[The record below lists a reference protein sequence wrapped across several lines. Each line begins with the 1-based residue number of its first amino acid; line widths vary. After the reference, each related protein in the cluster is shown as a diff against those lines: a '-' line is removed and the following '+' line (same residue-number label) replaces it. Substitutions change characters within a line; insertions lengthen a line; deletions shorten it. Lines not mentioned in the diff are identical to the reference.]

1 MPKPKIEY
9 GCWDDCAVRYTHD
22 EAWVLVNGQWR
33 QIEPVFARIKADRLT
48 KQAYL
53 DAFGAVPPLP
63 KTAFSPDPWH
73 WPIRYGCDDGFAV
86 RFRDNEAW
94 ACYADGTWREIN
106 PSELVYNVG
115 VMTGRDYVDMF
126 GPAGRRPVPPL
137 PDAAFCSGWR
147 SPLV

>member
-1 MPKPKIEY
+1 MPKPIKY
-9 GCWDDCAVRYTHD
+9 GRHDGHAVRYTHD

-33 QIEPVFARIKADRLT
+33 QIEPVFARIKTDRLT

-94 ACYADGTWREIN
+94 ACYADGKWRKISVTEA
-106 PSELVYNVG
+106 VCK
-115 VMTGRDYVDMF
+115 
-126 GPAGRRPVPPL
+126 
-137 PDAAFCSGWR
+137 AA
-147 SPLV
+147 LLTE